1 MIFLN
6 DEDKHRVMAVI
17 KEELGYKEVRMPTK
31 FKTLSD
37 LLTENDIQCI
47 KKIDDWR
54 DAV

>member
-1 MIFLN
+1 
-6 DEDKHRVMAVI
+6 MAVI

-47 KKIDDWR
+47 KRLMTGEMLSDSQHR
-54 DAV
+54 F